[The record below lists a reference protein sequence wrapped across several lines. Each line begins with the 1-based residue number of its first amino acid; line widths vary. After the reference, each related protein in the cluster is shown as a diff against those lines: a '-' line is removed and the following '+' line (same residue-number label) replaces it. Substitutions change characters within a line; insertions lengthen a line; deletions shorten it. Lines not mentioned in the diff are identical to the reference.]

1 MDGREA
7 LALFNSRSP
16 SSCKIRFLTGKEEYS
31 IDRIVFRV
39 NNFDEL
45 GSGIRR

>member
-16 SSCKIRFLTGKEEYS
+16 LSCKIRILTGKEEYS

-39 NNFDEL
+39 NNVEQL
-45 GSGIRR
+45 GSGIHR